1 MTADNSFPLLANDTV
16 LYNRNANSNAAL
28 LKGVGDV
35 NRTGP
40 PSTSLTSSLVST
52 QVPSTTST
60 PAMFTGGASSLSI
73 NTAILIGM
81 ISVVLG
87 SLLLI

>member
-1 MTADNSFPLLANDTV
+1 MTVDNSFPLLANDTV
-16 LYNRNANSNAAL
+16 PYNLNANSNAAL
-28 LKGVGDV
+28 LKGAGDA

-60 PAMFTGGASSLSI
+60 PAMFTGGASRLSI
-73 NTAILIGM
+73 NTAVLIDM
-81 ISVVLG
+81 INVILG
-87 SLLLI
+87 SLLI